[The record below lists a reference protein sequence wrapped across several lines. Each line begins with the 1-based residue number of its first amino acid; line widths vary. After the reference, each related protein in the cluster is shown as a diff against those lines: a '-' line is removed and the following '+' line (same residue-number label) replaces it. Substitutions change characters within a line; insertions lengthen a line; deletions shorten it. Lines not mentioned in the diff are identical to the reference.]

1 MNHFSEKH
9 RKVKIAA
16 GLILLGLLLV
26 YCVASVIYLL
36 SVHNNGEVSLSQALL
51 FETGIGYSF
60 VNAMIFNTEAID
72 EYVAVSVGG
81 TFYFAILAFVLSI
94 IMVIAKKAFHHIA
107 NPFVSLLS
115 LTGFSYFLCGYIS
128 ADGKPYENLKVFC
141 MISLTVLG
149 IIGVLALVF
158 AMVFPLARTSD
169 AYVDPAPERIAK
181 NEVILSPSGVTPP
194 VQEEQPEASAEPQKL
209 KKPAK
214 PAQKPSKPEEKP
226 ASKPVKKPASK
237 PQPEVVKEPKAP
249 AKKPV
254 NNEDVHLEVY
264 EEETTKT
271 SGKYEVF
278 PEAGFYKYRLKANNG
293 EILIVSSGYK
303 AKNSAIAGIETLKK
317 NLPTAFTRIVTDK
330 NGFAQFR
337 IPSSN
342 DSRLIA
348 TGEIY
353 SNASSA
359 NSALASVM
367 KFYDTDK
374 VVVLDEL
381 PMDEVREWEVE
392 LPEPE
397 LVSSGKIEIVHEDEK
412 YMGKLYANNG
422 EVLLVTSTYSS
433 RKALLS
439 AIENLREKVLIGR
452 ITIARDKQNRY
463 QYRLFSDNGMI
474 LVVGETYSSKDG
486 AISSAISTRRFLPKA
501 KIIK

>member
-1 MNHFSEKH
+1 MNHFTEKH
-9 RKVKIAA
+9 RKAKIAA
-16 GLILLGLLLV
+16 GLILLGLFLA
-26 YCVASVIYLL
+26 YCVAVIIYLT
-36 SVHNNGEVSLSQALL
+36 SMSDKGEIELRSALW
-51 FETGIGYSF
+51 FETGIGYQF
-60 VNAMIFNTEAID
+60 KNALVFNEEAIGD
-72 EYVAVSVGG
+72 YVAVSVGC
-81 TFYFAILAFVLSI
+81 TFYFAVLAFVLSF
-94 IMVIAKKAFHHIA
+94 IMVIAKQAFHHIA
-107 NPFVSLLS
+107 NVFVSLFSLS
-115 LTGFSYFLCGYIS
+115 GFSYFLGGYLS
-128 ADGKPYENLKVFC
+128 ADGKPYEVLKTFC
-141 MISLTVLG
+141 LICMCFYGV
-149 IIGVLALVF
+149 IGVLALVF
-158 AMVFPLARTSD
+158 AMIFPLARTSD
-169 AYVDPAPERIAK
+169 TYVEPAPERIAMH
-181 NEVILSPSGVTPP
+181 EVIMSPSGVTPP
-194 VQEEQPEASAEPQKL
+194 VQEETEPGNLKPQKP
-209 KKPAK
+209 KNPAK
-214 PAQKPSKPEEKP
+214 PVSKPAKPEEKP
-226 ASKPVKKPASK
+226 TPKPVKKPAVK
-237 PQPEVVKEPKAP
+237 TQPEPSKEPKVP
-249 AKKPV
+249 VKNTPKP
-254 NNEDVHLEVY
+254 EDVHLEIY

-303 AKNSAIAGIETLKK
+303 AKNSAMAGIETLKK
-317 NLPTAFTRIVTDK
+317 NLPTAFTRIVTEK

-337 IPSSN
+337 ISSGN

-353 SNASSA
+353 PNASGA

-381 PMDEVREWEVE
+381 PVDEVREWEVE

-397 LVSSGKIEIVHEDEK
+397 LVSSGKIEIVHEDDK
-412 YMGKLYANNG
+412 YIGKLYANNG

-439 AIENLREKVLIGR
+439 AIENLREKVLTGR

-474 LVVGETYSSKDG
+474 LLVGETYSSKDR